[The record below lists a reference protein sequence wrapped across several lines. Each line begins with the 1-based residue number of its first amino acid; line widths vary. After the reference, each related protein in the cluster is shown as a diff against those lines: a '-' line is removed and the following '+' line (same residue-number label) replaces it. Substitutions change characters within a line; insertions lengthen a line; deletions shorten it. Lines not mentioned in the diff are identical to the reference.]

1 MKHSLTEL
9 TTILEELILGN
20 GTTAVVNCLQ
30 DALCRQAIN
39 AYNEW
44 GNAEARDAMVAEWRR
59 QAAAVSRAVQEIG

>member
-30 DALCRQAIN
+30 
-39 AYNEW
+39 
-44 GNAEARDAMVAEWRR
+44 EARDAMVAEWRR